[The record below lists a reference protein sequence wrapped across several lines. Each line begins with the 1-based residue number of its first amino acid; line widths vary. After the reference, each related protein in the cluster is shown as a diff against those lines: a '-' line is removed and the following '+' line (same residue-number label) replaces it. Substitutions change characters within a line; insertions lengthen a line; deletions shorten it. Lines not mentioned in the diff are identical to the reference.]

1 MRTQQIK
8 SLLLTH
14 ELAVEK
20 KYLTGLIDTV
30 NSGIE
35 KVETNNEISPAH
47 SYEEKNNIAIIS
59 IDGAM
64 TKKNTWINAICGG
77 FASYDIID
85 KYIEKAELN
94 PKIDTILFTVD
105 TPGGMVAGA
114 DEVGERIYNSK
125 KRTIAFTPNMLASA
139 GMWIFSNC
147 DEVYAGEVAELG
159 SIGVMVAYR
168 KEDEDGEKIMLTSKR
183 AENKNK
189 INDDKIT
196 ARINEIEDI
205 FYSRLIRNTGLS
217 EENLASGFNKGETI
231 SATKAKNL
239 GFVKE
244 ITTFDKLMKSL
255 AVMPSD
261 NEKITKKNLKGENM
275 EFNEENFKALVEQ
288 NKAFA
293 ANKTTIENRLNTAN
307 LNLENINAELAAKD
321 NEIIKLKA
329 DLENKLSEQATKN
342 ESHIKEIKTRV
353 EEAYKCNVD
362 KDTAIA
368 MIECKDSN
376 EASKLA
382 IAAMSDTENATAN
395 EGENVSNK
403 EKEKE
408 LAIAI
413 AKNMKF

>member
-1 MRTQQIK
+1 
-8 SLLLTH
+8 
-14 ELAVEK
+14 
-20 KYLTGLIDTV
+20 
-30 NSGIE
+30 
-35 KVETNNEISPAH
+35 
-47 SYEEKNNIAIIS
+47 
-59 IDGAM
+59 
-64 TKKNTWINAICGG
+64 
-77 FASYDIID
+77 
-85 KYIEKAELN
+85 
-94 PKIDTILFTVD
+94 
-105 TPGGMVAGA
+105 MVAGA

-403 EKEKE
+403 EKE

>member
-1 MRTQQIK
+1 
-8 SLLLTH
+8 
-14 ELAVEK
+14 
-20 KYLTGLIDTV
+20 
-30 NSGIE
+30 
-35 KVETNNEISPAH
+35 
-47 SYEEKNNIAIIS
+47 
-59 IDGAM
+59 
-64 TKKNTWINAICGG
+64 
-77 FASYDIID
+77 
-85 KYIEKAELN
+85 
-94 PKIDTILFTVD
+94 
-105 TPGGMVAGA
+105 
-114 DEVGERIYNSK
+114 
-125 KRTIAFTPNMLASA
+125 
-139 GMWIFSNC
+139 
-147 DEVYAGEVAELG
+147 
-159 SIGVMVAYR
+159 
-168 KEDEDGEKIMLTSKR
+168 
-183 AENKNK
+183 
-189 INDDKIT
+189 
-196 ARINEIEDI
+196 
-205 FYSRLIRNTGLS
+205 
-217 EENLASGFNKGETI
+217 
-231 SATKAKNL
+231 
-239 GFVKE
+239 
-244 ITTFDKLMKSL
+244 MKSL

-403 EKEKE
+403 EKE